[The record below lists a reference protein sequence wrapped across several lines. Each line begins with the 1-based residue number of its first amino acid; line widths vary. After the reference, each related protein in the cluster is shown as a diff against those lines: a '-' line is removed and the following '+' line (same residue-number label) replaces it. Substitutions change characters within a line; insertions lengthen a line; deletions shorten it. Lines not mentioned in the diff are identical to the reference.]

1 MLMNRFELKEAALGK
16 FKTIQLIDN
25 ETRTKFE
32 VALKGATPLS
42 FDTHFDGKFFSV
54 LDGFLTA
61 EELDKGS
68 GARNWIMT
76 PFANRIRNGKYFFNG
91 EEYQMQPVPPRNYVI
106 HGYTSHELFE
116 IDNVE
121 TEKEFIKVALLNK
134 SIRPY
139 VYKGYPFSLDVRVT
153 FILSGAKVTINVA
166 GKNTGCKP
174 LPFFCGWHPY
184 FKTSDKGIEH
194 LILTVDAQSN
204 ILMDNNYL
212 PLDGDET
219 YSLINDFPKL
229 NFLSRTPQVERTING
244 RIIDNCFAKLKFDD
258 EGIARSFL
266 FDPENNLEITL
277 FQKGGVTLV
286 FTGDTLKERKRKSL
300 AIEPMQSLTNTFN
313 RSELI
318 DQFTIVSGN
327 EKSFYIGFVVKRK
340 LI

>member
-1 MLMNRFELKEAALGK
+1 MNRFELKEAALGK

-54 LDGFLTA
+54 LDGFA
-61 EELDKGS
+61 NEEELDKGS

-76 PFANRIRNGKYFFNG
+76 PFANRIRNGKYFFYG
-91 EEYQMQPVPPRNYVI
+91 EEYQMQPVPPRNSVI

-134 SIRPY
+134 SIRPN

-153 FILSGAKVTINVA
+153 FILSGTKVTINVA

-194 LILTVDAQSN
+194 LILTIDAQSN

-212 PLDGDET
+212 PLDGDEA
-219 YSLINDFPKL
+219 YARILDFPAL
-229 NFLSRTPQVERTING
+229 NFQSQLKNVERIING
-244 RIIDNCFAKLKFDD
+244 RIIDNCFANLYFDD
-258 EGIARSFL
+258 EGIARSIL

-300 AIEPMQSLTNTFN
+300 AIEPMQALTNTFN

-318 DQFTIVSGN
+318 DQFTIDAGN
-327 EKSFYIGFVVKRK
+327 EKSFNFGFEVKRK